1 MLNCEQ
7 LTGPAHILVLRAPAI
22 KGDIYVAPAPDPA
35 RLIAQLS
42 TLLISD
48 QLPPWL
54 PASKLVR
61 ILQYY

>member
-42 TLLISD
+42 TLLTV
-48 QLPPWL
+48 
-54 PASKLVR
+54 PAN
-61 ILQYY
+61 